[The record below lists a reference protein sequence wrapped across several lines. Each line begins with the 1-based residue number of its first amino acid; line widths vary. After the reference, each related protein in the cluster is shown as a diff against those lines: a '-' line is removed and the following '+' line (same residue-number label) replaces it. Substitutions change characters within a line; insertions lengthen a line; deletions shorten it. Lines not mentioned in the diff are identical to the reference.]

1 MVPAAKKLKDYLDD
15 VTITPLV
22 YPVVTNVEA
31 MPNQEAS
38 LVKEIL
44 IKQVTHP
51 VLWEDS
57 VVAMRARGVTTYVEI
72 GPGKI
77 LSGLVKKID
86 KAATRCNVEDTESLK
101 KLEKAWRELH

>member
-1 MVPAAKKLKDYLDD
+1 MDD
-15 VTITPLV
+15 LTVTPLA

-38 LVKEIL
+38 LVKRIL

-57 VVAMRARGVTTYVEI
+57 VVAMRERGVTTYVEI
-72 GPGKI
+72 GPGKV

-86 KAATRCNVEDTESLK
+86 KSATLCNVENTESLK
-101 KLEKAWRELH
+101 KLEKLWKEMH